1 MAGQPGA
8 GGLCARTG
16 GGCWSDTCGSFLL
29 AFGFYVAG
37 VVYATLVWSLAT
49 ADPLRGGVL
58 MAAFGIGTL
67 PMLLALGS
75 VADKLL
81 SLTRRP
87 RVRQI
92 AGSVIIVMGLLTLFA
107 VIRPLLI
114 GTHLVDHN
122 LCGSDYLSGKV
133 TN

>member
-1 MAGQPGA
+1 MDI
-8 GGLCARTG
+8 T
-16 GGCWSDTCGSFLL
+16 FLL
-29 AFGFYVAG
+29 I
-37 VVYATLVWSLAT
+37 
-49 ADPLRGGVL
+49 P
-58 MAAFGIGTL
+58 
-67 PMLLALGS
+67 LALGS
-75 VADKLL
+75 VVDKLVA
-81 SLTRRP
+81 LTRRP